1 MHFEADVFSAFSSVM
16 ADVRDGFIRELD
28 KEVSGLEGHIHH
40 FDRVL
45 RVTDREC
52 WRQVVEE
59 AQVTHQYYTMRW
71 FMLLMCQEF
80 ELLCVLRL
88 WDTLIAAEGPALNNA
103 EMISIGMD
111 PTN

>member
-52 WRQVVEE
+52 WR
-59 AQVTHQYYTMRW
+59 
-71 FMLLMCQEF
+71 
-80 ELLCVLRL
+80 
-88 WDTLIAAEGPALNNA
+88 
-103 EMISIGMD
+103 
-111 PTN
+111 